1 MSAGDIEAQFR
12 HEAAVR
18 GDLRRIN
25 WWSSALFF
33 MSRRFQSRSCR
44 ASCWRSSGPDRV
56 RLLAHLLGFATD
68 TSSGSSRPIAEVLG
82 TKYTPREKTCSHQ
95 DLVARQTNESNGPGM
110 LNVSRAAVTLLSGLT
125 GLGTRNTRSG
135 TESLSPEVHAYAINT
150 KDTEYE
156 YRLARGRDFS
166 GKPCTSDA
174 GKPT

>member
-1 MSAGDIEAQFR
+1 MSAGNIEAQFR

-25 WWSSALFF
+25 W
-33 MSRRFQSRSCR
+33 
-44 ASCWRSSGPDRV
+44 RSSV
-56 RLLAHLLGFATD
+56 
-68 TSSGSSRPIAEVLG
+68 
-82 TKYTPREKTCSHQ
+82 
-95 DLVARQTNESNGPGM
+95 VARQTNESNGPGM

-156 YRLARGRDFS
+156 YRLASGRDFG
-166 GKPCTSDA
+166 GKPCTNDA